1 MASRPLAGCLVGDDT
16 GLLKRT
22 RQTPAGVV
30 CVRGTQAP
38 HAGVS
43 RVCWGPGADETHR
56 ERWAGAALESGAV
69 QFWRLPAELGRSTGG
84 PADDSSSQ
92 PTPPPARVFLPST
105 DAERSADAGLHSAF
119 WGAARQA
126 PCGVVG
132 LGVIGG
138 GGSESVISS
147 DRTATVRVWKWDH
160 PSARGGGGGGAEPS
174 AEFKVARSALC
185 AVVDGDSR
193 VCLGGRNVEAKLID
207 LNTQQKIF
215 EGESTEKHPAHTHT
229 GTSAVVTRYPSY
241 YVVPLLPLLHTPLP
255 PLPCLFPF
263 PRS

>member
-105 DAERSADAGLHSAF
+105 DAEGSADAGLHSAF
-119 WGAARQA
+119 W
-126 PCGVVG
+126 
-132 LGVIGG
+132 
-138 GGSESVISS
+138 
-147 DRTATVRVWKWDH
+147 
-160 PSARGGGGGGAEPS
+160 GAEPS